1 MFALLIAAVV
11 ASFSAAKA
19 PTSDYATAYQEAQQD
34 GKPLMVVVS
43 AQRCPAC
50 VSLKNTTLRELESSG
65 QLEDVRLVTV
75 DSDAEPKL
83 ASQLMRGQM
92 IPQIIVFSQPE
103 EGRWQRTQ
111 LTGYQTTGT
120 VRSLLRKVVSPL
132 RRG

>member
-11 ASFSAAKA
+11 TSFSSGKIPAN
-19 PTSDYATAYQEAQQD
+19 DYATAYQEAQQD

-43 AQRCPAC
+43 ADRCPAC

-75 DSDAEPKL
+75 DSDQQPKL
-83 ASQLMRGQM
+83 AAKLMRGQM

-103 EGRWQRTQ
+103 AGRWERTH

-120 VRSLLRKVVSPL
+120 LRNVLRKVTSPL